1 MHVQQSVV
9 RSQLQPREPATRRMR
24 KTHKTQR
31 GPAKSPSCPAPAV
44 HGLGQVRA
52 FLAGMGTVHLDPASL
67 TRTKQRLRFAKRK
80 RSPSRFR
87 APPFSRRNREVRD
100 LLAVSP
106 CCAGSR
112 LQLPRLS
119 LLLHPSASP
128 TWPPCPGT
136 NRQLAGVI
144 FPTDMQA
151 AEDLGWTSQPQLTR
165 RG

>member
-87 APPFSRRNREVRD
+87 APPCSRRDREIRN
-100 LLAVSP
+100 LLAVLRRIETSAP
-106 CCAGSR
+106 SVVTAAPSIRIAHLASVSWDESTTGWCDFPDRHAGSGR
-112 LQLPRLS
+112 P
-119 LLLHPSASP
+119 
-128 TWPPCPGT
+128 
-136 NRQLAGVI
+136 
-144 FPTDMQA
+144 
-151 AEDLGWTSQPQLTR
+151 SQPQLTR